1 MFLDLFKKF
10 VPFKNDHMIKGMHIS
25 LKQHYPKFKPQS
37 KSEEKPG
44 LNPILFLLKNEKR
57 IVSTMMY
64 FERMLNVNLRR
75 LVEMEQ
81 NSVLKKRKKCRKT

>member
-1 MFLDLFKKF
+1 
-10 VPFKNDHMIKGMHIS
+10 MIKGMYIIT
-25 LKQHYPKFKPQS
+25 LKQQYPKFKPQS
-37 KSEEKPG
+37 KSAEKPG
-44 LNPILFLLKNEKR
+44 LNLISFLLKTVEKR

-81 NSVLKKRKKCRKT
+81 NSVLKK